1 MAVVKLE
8 DLPTQA
14 VPSVETVPPPA
25 IRSYAIES
33 DVELELEREAM
44 TFGNKLRAKGYR
56 MYLEGKDPRAITEAL
71 AKSGLTIDTVML
83 WARDGE
89 WAMRLKK
96 MNDLRERLV
105 RENVRSKRLAHAEKE
120 VESSL
125 RISHKIREKAEG
137 LLESKDL
144 SPMGLKNI
152 ADAAKAS
159 GDLGAHGMG
168 EAASDGTEAG
178 KAAGGKVPLV
188 MIFPAGGL
196 PPVPD
201 TMKPVVEVKESE

>member
-8 DLPTQA
+8 ELPTA
-14 VPSVETVPPPA
+14 MPESVEPVPPVA
-25 IRSYAIES
+25 VKTYAIES
-33 DVELELEREAM
+33 EVELAMERDALK
-44 TFGNKLRAKGYR
+44 FGNECRSKGYR
-56 MYLEGKDPRAITEAL
+56 MYLDGKDP
-71 AKSGLTIDTVML
+71 KSIAESLSVPGLTVETVIL

-96 MNDLRERLV
+96 KNDMRERLV
-105 RENVRSKRLAHAEKE
+105 HENIRSKRLAHAEKE

-125 RISHKIREKAEG
+125 KISNKIREKAEKLLDDDG
-137 LLESKDL
+137 LT
-144 SPMGLKNI
+144 PMGLKNV

-168 EAASDGTEAG
+168 ENSPDGSEGA

-196 PPVPD
+196 PPVPE
-201 TMKPVVEVKESE
+201 TMKTVTEV